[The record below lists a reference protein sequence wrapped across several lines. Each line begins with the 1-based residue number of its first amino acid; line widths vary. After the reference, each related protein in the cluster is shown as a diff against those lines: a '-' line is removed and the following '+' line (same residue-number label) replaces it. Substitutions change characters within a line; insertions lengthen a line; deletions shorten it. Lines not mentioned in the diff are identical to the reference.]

1 MMDAR
6 SPDADFQPTA
16 SWEVLRLRAEILEE
30 FRQFFKERGFLE
42 VETPLLSQDTVVDRH
57 LDPFWVCDVER
68 PEEIR
73 PNTPRYFLQ
82 TSPEFGMKRL
92 LASGGPGAIYQITR
106 AFRRGESGHQH
117 NPEFTIVEW
126 YRVGDDYQSGMELLA
141 DLAERILKTGRP
153 TICTYSEVFQDAVGI
168 SPLQASGS
176 QLQGVA
182 RFLGIAWPDSLTVDD
197 RDGWLDLLWSECVQP
212 RLGHNRPVI
221 VCDYPPSQAALAVV
235 RADPLPVAERFELF
249 FRGVELANGYHE
261 LRDPEELRRRIRA
274 TNAQRISDGKSPL
287 PEESRLLRAMEH
299 GLPPC
304 VGVALG
310 FDRVVMLRT
319 GAQSLREVLAFPFDV
334 A

>member
-1 MMDAR
+1 M
-6 SPDADFQPTA
+6 
-16 SWEVLRLRAEILEE
+16 
-30 FRQFFKERGFLE
+30 
-42 VETPLLSQDTVVDRH
+42 ETPLLSHDTVVDRH
-57 LDPFWVCDVER
+57 LDPFSVFDVDR
-68 PEEIR
+68 PEEIQ

-106 AFRRGESGHQH
+106 AFRRGEIGHLH

-126 YRVGDDYQSGMELLA
+126 YRVGDDYRSGMELLA
-141 DLAERILKTGRP
+141 DLAERILKSGRP

-168 SPLQASGS
+168 HPLEASGS

-182 RFLGIAWPDSLTVDD
+182 RFFGIAWPESLAVED

-212 RLGHNRPVI
+212 RLGHDRPVI
-221 VCDYPPSQAALAVV
+221 VCDYPASQAALAVV
-235 RADPLPVAERFELF
+235 RTNTPPVAERFELF

-274 TNAQRISDGKSPL
+274 SNVQRISDGKSPL

-310 FDRVVMLRT
+310 FDRVVMLRA
-319 GAQSLREVLAFPFDV
+319 GAHSLREVLAFPFDI